1 MHMQVR
7 GAGSKS
13 GTLEKAAQEAH
24 AVRTLAEVTYQ
35 DERFRVPPG
44 FLSTPQGAL
53 SGAFLRMLASL
64 CKGKPPGFLGKENG
78 VSHEDKT
85 RLRQTCVNHRA

>member
-1 MHMQVR
+1 MSPLHLPLKLHVGITEGAVHIRLVLTQVR
-7 GAGSKS
+7 GSGSKS

-44 FLSTPQGAL
+44 LLSTPQGASL
-53 SGAFLRMLASL
+53 GASPHMLVSR
-64 CKGKPPGFLGKENG
+64 CKGIP
-78 VSHEDKT
+78 
-85 RLRQTCVNHRA
+85 LRP